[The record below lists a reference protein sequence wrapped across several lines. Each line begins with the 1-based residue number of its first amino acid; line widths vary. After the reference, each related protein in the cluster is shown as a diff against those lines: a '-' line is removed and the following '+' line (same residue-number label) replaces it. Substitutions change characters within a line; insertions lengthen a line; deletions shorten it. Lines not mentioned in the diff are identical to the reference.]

1 MTRKMKDK
9 ENTKPAENSP
19 EKASGEVEVW
29 RPANII
35 SCEGIYE
42 VSSLGNIREKATKK
56 PVKVRRHNAGTKC
69 YSYFYAVNGYR
80 RKQVTVQTV
89 VASAFLTGTPS
100 QQIIHLDGDFANCRA
115 DNLAYRQPKNPKVEK
130 SVDDISIEYVEHRK
144 GNRCDITILNIF
156 TLTAAHFTRVG
167 DLAFFLGISVE
178 SVPKFLAGEHK
189 LCFYWKVVP
198 YEKIHNQHPST
209 YAKWLREM
217 GV

>member
-1 MTRKMKDK
+1 MTTKMNDK
-9 ENTKPAENSP
+9 ENLQSATSPA
-19 EKASGEVEVW
+19 EVEVW

-42 VSSLGNIREKATKK
+42 VSSLGNIREKATQK

-115 DNLAYRQPKNPKVEK
+115 DNLAYKQPKNPKVEK

-198 YEKIHNQHPST
+198 YEKIHNQHPRT
-209 YAKWLREM
+209 YAKWLKEM